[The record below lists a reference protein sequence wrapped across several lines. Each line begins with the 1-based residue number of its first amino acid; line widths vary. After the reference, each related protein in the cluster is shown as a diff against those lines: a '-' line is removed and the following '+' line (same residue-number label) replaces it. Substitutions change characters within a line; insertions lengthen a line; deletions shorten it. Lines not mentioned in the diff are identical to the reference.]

1 VSSVDLLRML
11 VTIGHNGSV
20 DWLETPDYKQMW
32 GGNLRAN
39 LYGMLQSKDTAG
51 RPYVVYSTDE
61 FFKLSPDINDD
72 APQHVIGCYMDPASG
87 QQWGKLGLYH
97 HWKPNTTEWKVDRPS
112 QWEHYSYA
120 NGDTKEMTNIAT
132 TQAEKDF
139 LIDQAVQQQLKLA
152 LPARYV
158 AAQTA
163 AINGYWAYVESADF
177 PHVSTAFA

>member
-1 VSSVDLLRML
+1 
-11 VTIGHNGSV
+11 
-20 DWLETPDYKQMW
+20 MW
-32 GGNLRAN
+32 GNNLRAN
-39 LYGMLQSKDTAG
+39 LFAILQSNSAVG

-97 HWKPNTTEWKVDRPS
+97 HWKPNTTEWNVGRPS

-120 NGDTKEMTNIAT
+120 SGDTKAMNNIAT
-132 TQAEKDF
+132 SEAEKKF
-139 LIDQAVQQQLKLA
+139 LVDTAVAQQLNLA
-152 LPARYV
+152 VPGRYQ

-163 AINGYWAYVESADF
+163 AINGYWAYVEGADF
-177 PHVSTAFA
+177 PHVSTAFS